1 MDKVFSTRLDADLI
15 RKINILAT
23 KKSVSKKA
31 LIEQALRI
39 FINKT
44 DDTLDND
51 IINRSFAAWQRDETP
66 DQTVSMVK
74 RAFKEGFTRHTGPG
88 DKE

>member
-31 LIEQALRI
+31 LIEQALRV

-51 IINRSFAAWQRDETP
+51 IINRSFAAWQRDEVP
-66 DQTVSMVK
+66 EQTISKVK
-74 RAFKEGFTRHTGPG
+74 RAFREGFTRHASGG
-88 DKE
+88 DKK

>member
-15 RKINILAT
+15 RKINILAV
-23 KKSVSKKA
+23 KKSISKKA
-31 LIEQALRI
+31 LIEQALHV

-44 DDTLDND
+44 DDTLDDD

-66 DQTVSMVK
+66 GETISTVK
-74 RAFKEGFTRHTGPG
+74 KTFREGFTRHINAG
-88 DKE
+88 DKK

>member
-15 RKINILAT
+15 RRINILAT

-51 IINRSFAAWQRDETP
+51 IINRSFAAWQRDEAP
-66 DQTVSMVK
+66 DATVSKAK
-74 RAFKEGFTRHTGPG
+74 RAFKEGFTRHVCAG
-88 DKE
+88 DKK